1 MNSVMRAQKSGFAH
15 AAWEKVGQKTIH
27 CII

>member
-1 MNSVMRAQKSGFAH
+1 MRAQKSGFAH